1 MVTVAQEAGFS
12 PMTILKDMRRL
23 RLIVDDKFF
32 KQLNETTRQRKE
44 AHDDALATAAAKHE
58 RVRQDALQMEQTVRE
73 MRQRELARIA
83 EEESRCETLQKE
95 IERETQRFEQVK
107 REREEL
113 ERSLHELTQRCLVE
127 EAERKR
133 KADAFQAQQAAAAA
147 KDAEEEKARQAT
159 IRQAEEE
166 KVRRSAAQQTEL
178 QRAQDLAAKQQQRD
192 ELARRAALTA
202 AAARGASFQ
211 PDPLHPAYLEVHQR
225 LKQLRTSMV
234 QFGKRT
240 PELNRLVGDTRREI
254 RKCIGQF
261 VVGKGVNKIPVRKNL
276 SGDIHILSLPR
287 TFYLTDRG
295 FRRPTS

>member
-44 AHDDALATAAAKHE
+44 AHDNALATAAAKHE
-58 RVRQDALQMEQTVRE
+58 RVRQDALQMDQTVRE

-83 EEESRCETLQKE
+83 EEESRCEALQKE

-133 KADAFQAQQAAAAA
+133 KADAFQAQQAVAAAAAA

-178 QRAQDLAAKQQQRD
+178 QKAQELAAKQQQQN
-192 ELARRAALTA
+192 ELARLSALSAAT
-202 AAARGASFQ
+202 ARGASFQ

-225 LKQLRTSMV
+225 LKQLRTSMI

-261 VVGKGVNKIPVRKNL
+261 VVGKGVNKIPVRKHL
-276 SGDIHILSLPR
+276 SRNIHIFFPS
-287 TFYLTDRG
+287 
-295 FRRPTS
+295 